1 MLLKIIDKDFLE
13 ETKECG
19 LSQIRIDTQK
29 LKNKT
34 SEKENIE
41 KQLKEI
47 NAKLIQL
54 RQIFEDTD
62 YHKLTEKLE
71 NSINKLSEEKSS
83 EEKRKQQR
91 RKTKTAAYGIFKIFN
106 KLSESVHKN

>member
-54 RQIFEDTD
+54 RQTFED
-62 YHKLTEKLE
+62 
-71 NSINKLSEEKSS
+71 
-83 EEKRKQQR
+83 
-91 RKTKTAAYGIFKIFN
+91 KIGRAH
-106 KLSESVHKN
+106 V